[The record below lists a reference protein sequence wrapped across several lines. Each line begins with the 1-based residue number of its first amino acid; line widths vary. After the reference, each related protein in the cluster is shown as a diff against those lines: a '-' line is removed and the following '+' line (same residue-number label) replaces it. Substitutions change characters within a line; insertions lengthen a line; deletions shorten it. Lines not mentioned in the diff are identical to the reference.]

1 MIANVVVVVLLL
13 VVTGEILLVVVS
25 VVSLEVDNEL
35 EVFDNGKE
43 DVADDTFDGW
53 DDDDEKVGAI
63 GDELD
68 PVIIVGAVVIGLS
81 LEIPVAPDIN
91 DVDTKDG
98 VPPCVVGSSDELVI
112 WSEVALIVDN
122 ELSEPVFGDEFE
134 VLASDAAVLERPS
147 SVAVEIDPD
156 ELWDANVGFEM
167 SLVVSMLVSEKLTED
182 WEVWI
187 SSVIVEVFSL
197 KDDTVGTDI
206 VV

>member
-1 MIANVVVVVLLL
+1 
-13 VVTGEILLVVVS
+13 
-25 VVSLEVDNEL
+25 
-35 EVFDNGKE
+35 
-43 DVADDTFDGW
+43 
-53 DDDDEKVGAI
+53 
-63 GDELD
+63 
-68 PVIIVGAVVIGLS
+68 VIIVGAVVIGLS

-156 ELWDANVGFEM
+156 EL
-167 SLVVSMLVSEKLTED
+167 
-182 WEVWI
+182 
-187 SSVIVEVFSL
+187 
-197 KDDTVGTDI
+197 
-206 VV
+206 